1 MLSTVQ
7 QQEEEEENKK
17 RVVDDLIASFDIV
30 CDETNIEFSIIETG
44 MTNAITRGGVA
55 VNESANSTR

>member
-30 CDETNIEFSIIETG
+30 CDETKIEFSIIETG

-55 VNESANSTR
+55 VN